1 MTEREPFRVQIK
13 VRQYELDSLGH
24 VNHAVY
30 HQYAEVA
37 RTSLAEAAGAT
48 KGGLEEARLATVM
61 LESHISFRRELRYG
75 EVVDVT
81 CETKFGEGKTF
92 RMDSN
97 IYKADGTLS
106 AELTCTLGLM
116 DLDRRK
122 LVAEPRKR
130 FEEAGVD
137 LSIFG
142 G

>member
-1 MTEREPFRVQIK
+1 MTEREPYRVQIK

-37 RTSLAEAAGAT
+37 RTSLIEDAG
-48 KGGLEEARLATVM
+48 GRNGELEKARLATVM
-61 LESHISFRRELRYG
+61 LESRISFRRELRYG
-75 EVVDVT
+75 DVVDVT
-81 CETKFGEGKTF
+81 CEVKFGDGKTF
-92 RMDSN
+92 RMDTN

-106 AELTCTLGLM
+106 AEITSTLGIM
-116 DLDRRK
+116 DLDRRR
-122 LVAEPRKR
+122 LVAEPRAR

-137 LSIFG
+137 TAMLG

>member
-37 RTSLAEAAGAT
+37 RTSLTEAAGT
-48 KGGLEEARLATVM
+48 NNGGLDKLRLATVM
-61 LESHISFRRELRYG
+61 LGSQISFRSELRYG
-75 EVVDVT
+75 DVVDVT
-81 CETKFGEGKTF
+81 CEVSFGEGKTF

-122 LVAEPRKR
+122 LVAEPRAR
-130 FEEAGVD
+130 LAEAGVD
-137 LSIFG
+137 LDILG

>member
-37 RTSLAEAAGAT
+37 RTSLAEAAGAAN
-48 KGGLEEARLATVM
+48 GGLDAARLATVM

-81 CETKFGEGKTF
+81 CEAKFGEGKTF

-106 AELTCTLGLM
+106 AEITCTLGLM

-130 FEEAGVD
+130 FAEAGVD
-137 LSIFG
+137 LNIFG